1 MNPAKRKNTN
11 WKQSLATFFVLTGTI
26 ILTACGGGGGGGGDS
41 SSAPST
47 VSTPSPTADSTPSAD
62 QDPKGEIVEP
72 TPTVEAPA
80 STDASFARVN
90 TEVLQ
95 AKCMMCHI
103 DEGLADGTS
112 LTYANPSSST
122 HEVVNYNVVM
132 NYFDAADGNKEKYLQ
147 KAQGGAAH
155 GGGAVINSS
164 SAEYKLL
171 NDWINSLETEE
182 TASVEVTTAP
192 TARGFFKGVTLTS
205 PEETLRRAALIFAR
219 RLPTDAE
226 VAAVR
231 KSGESALPGVLRGLM
246 TGEGFANF
254 VGDGANEVMLISG
267 FEGHGLESG
276 GLRILDHHQVQD
288 RYPEALKIRLEWMN
302 KYIDERGQNG
312 ENGEPGLWRFG
323 QDSELSH
330 MRQPLEL
337 FKYIITNERSYKEI
351 VTADYTMVDSLLNRV
366 YRSNVSGL
374 PAYTV
379 DKFETR
385 ETLRD
390 QTSYVFKPGKDRG
403 RVDMNGNYKFIEH
416 EFIDETQSQR
426 INVREVTAHDG
437 FFYVPHSGVL
447 TMPAF
452 LQRYPSTATNRN
464 RARARWT
471 YKFFLGV
478 DIEKSAPRTTDPEAL
493 ADTHNPTMNNKNC
506 TVCHQRMD
514 PVAGSFQMYD
524 DIGQLAN
531 NLKDKTLI
539 DVLSEDYKGGDS
551 PYKLGDTW
559 YRDMRTP
566 GFEGMYAPAGFN
578 SLPWLGRNIAAD
590 PRFGKGTVM
599 FWWKAVMGTNPVI
612 APQEMNDLDYNN
624 QMALFNEQDRVMN
637 ELAND
642 FMRNGYNAKDLFVA
656 MAMTPFFRAESIA
669 NSNAIAA
676 NTNVGARRLLS
687 VDEIEAKI
695 ERVVNMKFQG
705 WNQGWGDGNAI
716 NPNTKLL
723 ASRYDFRVAAGGTDG
738 TAVKDRAELATT
750 VLANAAALATNS
762 IAQPAVINDFNN
774 NGPIFKGIDR
784 NTTDPTKLKRKIVE
798 LYDRF
803 LGEKVS
809 INSLDVADAYSLL
822 TMAAKERRDKNNT
835 WACADVD
842 CSWWRTEDQEGW
854 KHHNQD
860 DPKGMLYAWTDVV
873 ILLMTDY
880 RFIHE

>member
-1 MNPAKRKNTN
+1 MKPAQRKKTN
-11 WKQSLATFFVLTGTI
+11 LKQSLVTFFLLAGTVT
-26 ILTACGGGGGGGGDS
+26 LTACGGGGGGGGGGS
-41 SSAPST
+41 SSDPAA
-47 VSTPSPTADSTPSAD
+47 VSTPSAD
-62 QDPKGEIVEP
+62 QDPEGIIEEP
-72 TPTVEAPA
+72 APA
-80 STDASFARVN
+80 TTDASFARVN
-90 TEVLQ
+90 TDVIQ
-95 AKCMMCHI
+95 AKCMSCHI
-103 DEGLADGTS
+103 DGSLAQNTP
-112 LTYANPSSST
+112 LVYVSSSTST
-122 HEVVNYNVVM
+122 HEVVNFNVVM
-132 NYFDAADGNKEKYLQ
+132 NYFEAADGNKEKYLQ

-155 GGGAVINSS
+155 GGGAVINPS

-171 NDWINSLETEE
+171 NDWINSLQSEE

-192 TARGFFKGVTLTS
+192 TARGFFEGVTLTS
-205 PEETLRRAALIFAR
+205 PEETLRRAALVFAR

-231 KSGESALPGVLRGLM
+231 KGGEGALPGVLRGLM
-246 TGEGFANF
+246 TGEEFSNF

-267 FEGHGLESG
+267 FEAHGLESG
-276 GLRILDHHQVQD
+276 GLRILDHHEVTN
-288 RYPEALKIRLEWMN
+288 RYPEALKIRLEWLN
-302 KYIDERGQNG
+302 KYLDERGQNG
-312 ENGEPGLWRFG
+312 VDGKPGLWRFG

-337 FKYIITNERSYKEI
+337 FKYVITNDRSYQEI

-374 PAYTV
+374 PEYNV
-379 DKFETR
+379 DRFETR
-385 ETLRD
+385 ETLKT
-390 QTSYVFKPGKDRG
+390 QTSYIFKPGKDRG
-403 RVDMNGNYKFIEH
+403 RVDMNDNYKFIEH
-416 EFIDETQSQR
+416 EFFDKTQNTKMFLR
-426 INVREVTAHDG
+426 DVTAHDG
-437 FFYVPHSGVL
+437 FFDVPHSGLL

-524 DIGQLAN
+524 DIGQLPN
-531 NLKDKTLI
+531 WLKDKSRRE
-539 DVLSEDYKGGDS
+539 VLSEDYKGATNS
-551 PYKLGDTW
+551 PFQWGDTW

-566 GFEGMYAPAGFN
+566 GFEGMYAPEGFD
-578 SLPWLGRNIAAD
+578 SLPWLGRSIAAD
-590 PRFGKGTVM
+590 PRFGKGTVL

-612 APQEMNDLDYNN
+612 APQEMNDRDYNN
-624 QMALFNEQDRVMN
+624 QMALFNEQDRVMD
-637 ELAND
+637 ELADD
-642 FMRNGYNAKDLFVA
+642 FIRNGYNAKDLFVA
-656 MAMTPFFRAESIA
+656 MAMTPFFRAKSIA
-669 NSNAIAA
+669 DSNTIVA

-687 VDEIEAKI
+687 VDELESKM
-695 ERVVNMKFQG
+695 ERVVNMKFQS
-705 WNQGWGDGNAI
+705 WNQLWGDGNAI
-716 NPNTKLL
+716 NPNSKLL
-723 ASRYDFRVAAGGTDG
+723 TNRYDLRIAAGGIDG
-738 TAVKDRAELATT
+738 LAVKDRAELATT
-750 VLANAAALATNS
+750 VLANAAALAANS

-784 NTTDPTKLKRKIVE
+784 NTTDSTKLKRKIVE

-822 TMAAKERRDKNNT
+822 TMAAQERRDNNKA

-842 CSWWRTEDQEGW
+842 CNWWRTEDQEGW
-854 KHHNQD
+854 KHQDQD
-860 DPKGMLYAWTDVV
+860 DPKGMVYAWADVV
-873 ILLMTDY
+873 IFLMTDY